1 MDSLVEYSFNNHIL
15 FQDTKNKAFSY
26 FMNKEFYAK
35 QLANYCDYEMK
46 IGIKG
51 NSESQIDEKL
61 NNIINVFKC
70 LNNKLAFQLDYA
82 KKLSDR
88 LINSRTQS
96 MIAEKNLITKL
107 KSEAGVAYV
116 NKMTSMMQDLESSRT
131 EMDLFRQQ
139 THRGS
144 PNGVVFSVQV
154 LQNGAWEI
162 EKNKFD
168 KIEIPTFLLKC
179 LEEFNNF
186 YIGRHKNHKLTWAYG
201 LVRKFLTLRVI
212 SKFSI

>member
-1 MDSLVEYSFNNHIL
+1 MDNLVDYSFTNHIL

-35 QLANYCDYEMK
+35 QLANFCDYEMK

-51 NSESQIDEKL
+51 NSETQIDEKL

-70 LNNKLAFQLDYA
+70 LNNKLAFQLEYA

-88 LINSRTQS
+88 LITGRTQS
-96 MIAEKNLITKL
+96 LIAEKNLITKL

-139 THRGS
+139 PHRGS
-144 PNGVVFSVQV
+144 PNGVQFSVQV

-162 EKNKFD
+162 EKSKFD
-168 KIEIPTFLLKC
+168 KMEIPKSLEKC
-179 LEEFNNF
+179 LDDFNTF

-201 LVRKFLTLRVI
+201 LVRNY
-212 SKFSI
+212 